1 MAVMYFRVDA
11 ATKYLV
17 CSSIKFTF
25 KRVIQMIVTL
35 MVLGMLTHTQVWA
48 EDIEKAV
55 ALEISQLE
63 FLQATNAFL
72 LSIL

>member
-1 MAVMYFRVDA
+1 MPFLSLNFDKNFESFVSL
-11 ATKYLV
+11 T
-17 CSSIKFTF
+17 SSTSS
-25 KRVIQMIVTL
+25 QL
-35 MVLGMLTHTQVWA
+35 SH
-48 EDIEKAV
+48 IEKAV